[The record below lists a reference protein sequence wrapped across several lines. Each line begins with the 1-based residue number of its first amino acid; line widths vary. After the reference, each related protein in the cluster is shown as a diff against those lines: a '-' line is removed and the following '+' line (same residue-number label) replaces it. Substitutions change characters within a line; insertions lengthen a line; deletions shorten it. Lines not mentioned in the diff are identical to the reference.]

1 MHPRSSTCFSKSL
14 STHISSHTHLNRL
27 CTWEKKE
34 KPERFLFYFSNFVVL
49 KSSRHS
55 NVINSNIIS
64 SLIAG
69 KLLPAFFICISL
81 ITNES
86 KLFFMCLLARQTFQ
100 LVWFSVIK
108 DQECQIPHGQGKAGA
123 EVTAGAHSCTF
134 TGAQLEHY

>member
-1 MHPRSSTCFSKSL
+1 M
-14 STHISSHTHLNRL
+14 
-27 CTWEKKE
+27 
-34 KPERFLFYFSNFVVL
+34 
-49 KSSRHS
+49 
-55 NVINSNIIS
+55 
-64 SLIAG
+64 AG

-108 DQECQIPHGQGKAGA
+108 DQECQIPHGPGKAGA

-134 TGAQLEHY
+134 SGAQLEPC